1 MWGLFV
7 GGGPLLLQCL
17 DAYMA
22 SGGRVTAVV
31 TKDMTVADQAKVK
44 GLPVWNKD
52 TVVGAAELAHAEY
65 DYLLS
70 IANLEMLP
78 WEMVKRARKM
88 SINYHDGPLPRYAG
102 LNATSWAI
110 LNGETQHGV
119 TWHEMTDKPDAGR
132 IVGAAP
138 LSIDPHDTAFSLNA
152 KCLEAGLTS
161 FKVLLPDLL
170 SGDLRPRE
178 QVGDR
183 TYFGRFKRPDAAATL
198 SCGAPAS
205 ETIALA
211 RAMSFGPY
219 VNPLAC
225 LKLWTGRRV
234 LLVETVELVGEF
246 PESAEPGTVVRVEA
260 DAIFLAVKD
269 GELLRLEG
277 LTDASG
283 ARLELS
289 ELDDV
294 RAGVRLP
301 VVSDDM
307 KRELDRHT
315 LAGAKAE
322 QFWLE
327 QSARAEEGEAA
338 PYPRASTPAD
348 GEHLFTLAPESDAAI
363 GIAALAA
370 WSVHVGGGS
379 SAAFAFFDAGK
390 WAELGRCSAW
400 FATWRPLV
408 LEVNSSGTGTELLAA
423 ARTLLAN
430 AGSAGPLAADAY
442 LRRPR
447 AERAAGR
454 ADNFR
459 FAVAMGEKVP
469 HHPAADICV
478 HVSGAEM
485 SLGVSAKAFD
495 ADVAATI
502 AEQIKACMTA
512 LRQAPHQKLA
522 QIEVRPPAE
531 QDVFTGFETG
541 PHREVEF
548 VSMHAAVA
556 RQAARTPDRIALR
569 TRDSGLSYAA
579 LDDRSSQVAAQLSSR
594 GVRAG
599 EVVGVSMNRSIDLVV
614 ALLAVLK
621 VGCAYVPL
629 DPAYPQDRLDFM
641 LDDCGARFVISDTST
656 GEHAGPRA
664 SRLAFSDLCAGKTQ
678 GWKAQEVGPQDLAY
692 LIYTSGSTGRPKG
705 VKVQHAAL
713 ANFFAAM
720 DARIPYSDGDV
731 WLAVTSPSFDISVL
745 ELFWTLSR
753 GLTVALHG
761 AEASKPKPF
770 SLFYF
775 AASSAANA
783 DQYKLLFAGARFA
796 DENGFEA
803 IWTPERHFHDFGG
816 SYPNPA
822 VTSAALASIT
832 KRVQIRAGS
841 CVLPL
846 HHPIRVAEDWAVVDN
861 ISGGRVGLA
870 IATGWQP
877 NDFVLAP
884 GSFANR
890 KETLHQQID
899 TLKRL
904 WRGEAVP
911 FVNPNGVEVPTQ
923 TLPRPVQKELPI
935 WLTIARAPE
944 AFESAG
950 RQGYNILTHLLG
962 MSVDEL
968 SGNIAKYRAAWK
980 KAGHPGTGQ
989 VTLMLHA
996 FVGETDESVR
1006 QIVREPMKNYLRTSV
1021 DLVRDA
1027 AWTFP
1032 TLVQRG
1038 NQTGRTAQEVM
1049 EAEPLGPEEMDALL
1063 DHAFERY
1070 FRSSGLFGS
1079 VETCA
1084 EMTRRV
1090 HAIGVDE
1097 IGCLVDFGVDTDTA
1111 IEHLPYLRRVME
1123 RAGVLSA
1130 HEGRHSVVDDLEFFS
1145 ATHFQCTPSMAMMLT
1160 GDESALASLKVMCV
1174 GGEALPLDLAR
1185 SLRARAPQARLFNMY
1200 GPTETTIW
1208 STVCGLD
1215 DIGGFIPLGEAL
1227 LNTTLRVQSP
1237 SGRAQPALAAGE
1249 LLIGGE
1255 GVTLGYWQRPEL
1267 TAERFVT
1274 LEDLPGER
1282 MYRTGDLV
1290 RRHADGQLEFL
1301 GRIDH
1306 QVKLRGHRIEL
1317 GEIEAAIALDE
1328 AIRQAVVVALG
1339 ENENKRL
1346 VAYCSMTPG
1355 AVLDTKALRARLQQN
1370 LPDIMVPA
1378 QFVTLTAFPL
1388 TPNGKIDRKALPA
1401 PEAISEV
1408 AVEIPDDE
1416 TERRL
1421 AVLWEELLGLQGVDV
1436 RANFFDIGGHSLL
1449 AFQMLRRVQ
1458 KDFDRTVTITDVF
1471 RFPTIRALSSRL
1483 RGDID
1488 GKASGTNTGVSRAQ
1502 ARLAARKRHLS
1513 ET

>member
-1 MWGLFV
+1 MWALFV
-7 GGGPLLLQCL
+7 GSGPLLLQCL
-17 DAYMA
+17 EAYMA
-22 SGGRVTAVV
+22 SGGQVTAVV
-31 TKDMTVADQAKVK
+31 TQEVTIADQARAN
-44 GLPVWNKD
+44 GLQVWGMD
-52 TVVGAAELAHAEY
+52 SVELAHAEY

-78 WEMVKRARKM
+78 GELVNRARRM
-88 SINYHDGPLPRYAG
+88 AINYHDGPLPRYAG

-110 LNGETQHGV
+110 LNRETQHGV

-132 IVGAAP
+132 IICAAP

-161 FKVLLPDLL
+161 FKTILPDLL
-170 SGDLRPRE
+170 SGDLRPRA
-178 QVGDR
+178 QDGTR
-183 TYFGRFKRPDAAATL
+183 TYFGRFKRPDGAATL
-198 SCGAPAS
+198 RFDVPAA
-205 ETIALA
+205 ETLALA

-219 VNPLAC
+219 ANPLAC
-225 LKLWTGRRV
+225 LKLWTGQRV
-234 LLVETVELVGEF
+234 LLVEAVEPAGETVA
-246 PESAEPGTVVRVEA
+246 PEESGTVVAVEA
-260 DAIFLAVKD
+260 DAIIVAVK
-269 GELLRLEG
+269 GGQLLRLQG
-277 LTDASG
+277 LTDGSG
-283 ARLELS
+283 SSVDLRQFEDL
-289 ELDDV
+289 

-301 VVSDDM
+301 NITDEM
-307 KRELDRHT
+307 KRDLDRHT

-322 QFWLE
+322 RFWLGH
-327 QSARAEEGEAA
+327 SARAVGAEAA
-338 PYPRASTPAD
+338 PYPRALNPVD
-348 GEHLFTLAPESDAAI
+348 GEHRFTLAQEGDAAL

-379 SAAFAFFDAGK
+379 SIDLAFFDAGG
-390 WAELGRCSAW
+390 WAELGKCTPW
-400 FATWRPLV
+400 FAPWRPLV
-408 LEVNSSGTGTELLAA
+408 LDVDSSETGTGILTA
-423 ARTLLAN
+423 ARTLLAE
-430 AGSAGPLAADAY
+430 AGSAGPLAVDAY
-442 LRRPR
+442 LRRAR

-454 ADNFR
+454 ADRFR
-459 FAVAMGEKVP
+459 FAVAIGEAKPP
-469 HHPAADICV
+469 HLAADISIQICNT
-478 HVSGAEM
+478 GM
-485 SLGVSAKAFD
+485 SLGISAKAFD
-495 ADVAATI
+495 GEVAAVI
-502 AEQIKACMTA
+502 AEQIKACMMA
-512 LRQAPHQKLA
+512 LRGEPEQNLVS
-522 QIEVRPPAE
+522 IDVRSAAE
-531 QDVFTGFETG
+531 RDTFARFETG
-541 PHREVEF
+541 QQSDVTF
-548 VSMHAAVA
+548 LSMHAAVM
-556 RQAARTPDRIALR
+556 RQAAKTPDRIALR
-569 TRDSGLSYAA
+569 TRDTDLTYAA
-579 LDDRSSQVAAQLSSR
+579 LDAQSDLVAAQLSAR

-599 EVVGVSMNRSIDLVV
+599 EVVGVSMSRSIDLVV

-621 VGCAYVPL
+621 LGCAYVPL

-641 LDDCGARFVISDTST
+641 LDDCEARFVICDTPNDNQGSV
-656 GEHAGPRA
+656 RA
-664 SRLAFSDLCAGKTQ
+664 RSIRFSELCAGTIT
-678 GWKAQEVGPQDLAY
+678 GWTAPQVGPQDLAY

-705 VKVQHAAL
+705 VKVQHSAL

-745 ELFWTLSR
+745 ELFWTVSR
-753 GLTVALHG
+753 GFTVAMHG
-761 AEASKPKPF
+761 AEVSRPKPF

-775 AASSAANA
+775 AASSEANG
-783 DQYKLLFAGARFA
+783 DPYKLLFAGARFA

-803 IWTPERHFHDFGG
+803 IWTPERHFHEFGG
-816 SYPNPA
+816 AYPNPA

-861 ISGGRVGLA
+861 ISGGRIGLA

-884 GSFANR
+884 GSYANR

-911 FVNPNGVEVPTQ
+911 FVNPNGIEVPTQ

-935 WLTIARAPE
+935 WLTIAKASE

-950 RQGYNILTHLLG
+950 RQGYNVLTHLLG

-968 SGNIAKYRAAWK
+968 AANIARYRAAWK
-980 KAGHPGTGQ
+980 AAGHDGEGQ

-996 FVGETDESVR
+996 FAGETDEAVR
-1006 QIVREPMKNYLRTSV
+1006 HIVREPMKNYLRTSI

-1070 FRSSGLFGS
+1070 FQSSGLFGS

-1084 EMTRRV
+1084 EMARRV

-1097 IGCLVDFGVDTDTA
+1097 IGCLVDFGVDDDTA

-1130 HEGRHSVVDDLEFFS
+1130 HERRHSVVEDLAFFS
-1145 ATHFQCTPSMAMMLT
+1145 ATHLQCTPSMAMMLT
-1160 GDESALASLKVMCV
+1160 GDESALVSLKVLCV
-1174 GGEALPLDLAR
+1174 GGEAFPMDLAR
-1185 SLRARAPQARLFNMY
+1185 SLRARAPQAKLFNMY

-1208 STVCGLD
+1208 STVCELEE
-1215 DIGGFIPLGEAL
+1215 IGSFIPLGEAL
-1227 LNTTLRVQSP
+1227 LNTTLRIQSP

-1255 GVTLGYWQRPEL
+1255 GVTLGYWKRPEL

-1274 LEDLPGER
+1274 LEDLPGQR

-1290 RRHADGQLEFL
+1290 RRHVDGKLEFL

-1317 GEIEAAIALDE
+1317 GEIESAITGDD

-1339 ENENKRL
+1339 DAENKRL
-1346 VAYCSMTPG
+1346 VAYCVMTPG
-1355 AVLDTKALRARLQQN
+1355 TSLDVKALRARLQQS
-1370 LPDIMVPA
+1370 LPDIMIPA
-1378 QFVTLTAFPL
+1378 QFVALPAFPL

-1408 AVEIPDDE
+1408 AVETPDDE

-1421 AVLWEELLGLQGVDV
+1421 AALWEELLGLPGVDV

-1458 KDFDRTVTITDVF
+1458 SDFDRTVTITDVF
-1471 RFPTIRALSSRL
+1471 RFPTVRALASRL
-1483 RGDID
+1483 RGEVED
-1488 GKASGTNTGVSRAQ
+1488 KKSGPNTGVSRAQ
-1502 ARLAARKRHLS
+1502 ARLAARRRQPLES
-1513 ET
+1513 